1 MNILSFFISSLIIVL
16 MPGIG
21 VIYTI
26 STGITK
32 GKRAGVL
39 AAIGCTAGIIPH
51 LCLSI
56 ALSSVMLQMGNRIFH
71 IVKIAGALYLL
82 HLGIRMIV
90 AKPNLSF
97 EDSPGNIKAF
107 AIMRQGILINLL
119 NPKLTIFFFS
129 FLPQYI
135 STNDKSYFTQ
145 SFLLGFFFML
155 LTLIVF
161 IGYGT
166 LSGNTKKLSKISPRA
181 SNMLQKCFGLIFVT
195 FAIQLGFSSI

>member
-16 MPGIG
+16 MPGTG

-32 GKRAGVL
+32 GKQASIF
-39 AAIGCTAGIIPH
+39 AAIGCTLGIVPH

-56 ALSSVMLQMGNRIFH
+56 VLSSLVMQMSNSVFN
-71 IVKIAGALYLL
+71 IVKIAGTLYLL
-82 HLGIRMIV
+82 YLGSKMII
-90 AKPNLSF
+90 AKSNLSF
-97 EDSPGNIKAF
+97 EDSQENIKVF
-107 AIMRQGILINLL
+107 EIMHQAILINLL
-119 NPKLTIFFFS
+119 NPKLTIFFFF

-135 STNDKSYFTQ
+135 STNNKNYFVQ
-145 SFLLGFFFML
+145 SLMLSFIFML

-166 LSGNTKKLSKISPRA
+166 LAGSTKKFIEKSPRA
-181 SNMLQKCFGLIFVT
+181 INMLQKCFGLIFII
-195 FAIQLGFSSI
+195 FAIQLGFS

>member
-16 MPGIG
+16 MPGTG

-32 GKRAGVL
+32 GKQASIF
-39 AAIGCTAGIIPH
+39 AAVGCTLGIVPH

-56 ALSSVMLQMGNRIFH
+56 VLSSLVMQMSNSVFN
-71 IVKIAGALYLL
+71 IVKIAGTLYLL
-82 HLGIRMIV
+82 YLGSKMII
-90 AKPNLSF
+90 AKSNLSF
-97 EDSPGNIKAF
+97 EDSQENIKVF
-107 AIMRQGILINLL
+107 EIMHQAILINLL
-119 NPKLTIFFFS
+119 NPKLTIFFFF

-135 STNDKSYFTQ
+135 STNNKNYFVQ
-145 SFLLGFFFML
+145 SLMLSFIFML

-166 LSGNTKKLSKISPRA
+166 LAGSTKKFIEKSPRA
-181 SNMLQKCFGLIFVT
+181 INMLQKCFGLIFIV
-195 FAIQLGFSSI
+195 FAIQLGFS

>member
-16 MPGIG
+16 IPGTG

-26 STGITK
+26 STGLTK
-32 GKRAGVL
+32 GKKASIF
-39 AAIGCTAGIIPH
+39 ASIGCTAGIIPH

-56 ALSSVMLQMGNRIFH
+56 ALSSLILQMGSQAFN

-82 HLGIRMIV
+82 YLGIGMMASRSKLKFEGSPDKLNTLSIV
-90 AKPNLSF
+90 Q
-97 EDSPGNIKAF
+97 
-107 AIMRQGILINLL
+107 QGLLINLL

-135 STNDKSYFTQ
+135 SVSKKNYYSQ
-145 SFLLGFFFML
+145 CLILGLAFMV

-161 IGYGT
+161 IGYGILASSAKT
-166 LSGNTKKLSKISPRA
+166 FIEKSPRA
-181 SNMLQKCFGLIFVT
+181 TSILQKCFGLIFIV
-195 FAIQLGFSSI
+195 FAFQLGFSSI